1 MKPKALYTL
10 FVIAFYVAA
19 AYITINYV
27 LPWMQY
33 SGARSINANIFGRNP
48 NGFLIGVL
56 GMGGQMGLT
65 IFGPILVALWAITA
79 GLANLLWAVVT
90 PEDAERKWYAKT
102 FAVSALMPPVSF
114 IGWGVWVLRQIFGLL
129 GALVG
134 V

>member
-1 MKPKALYTL
+1 MKPNALYTL

-56 GMGGQMGLT
+56 EMGGQMGLT
-65 IFGPILVALWAITA
+65 IFGPILVALWAFFG
-79 GLANLLWAVVT
+79 GLANFLWAVVT
-90 PEDAERKWYAKT
+90 PEGADRKWYAGT
-102 FAVSALMPPVSF
+102 FIVSVLVPPVSI
-114 IGWGVWVLRQIFGLL
+114 IGWGWLMIRMVFGSFVR
-129 GALVG
+129 VG